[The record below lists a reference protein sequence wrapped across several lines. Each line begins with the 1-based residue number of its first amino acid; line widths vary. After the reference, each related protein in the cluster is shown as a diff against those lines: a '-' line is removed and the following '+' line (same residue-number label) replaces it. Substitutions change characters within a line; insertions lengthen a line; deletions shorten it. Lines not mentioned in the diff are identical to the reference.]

1 MALFSFN
8 GYDNQIIANKIESI
22 LSTKLDMNRFMTPDY
37 SLEGEPGM
45 VKIIHRYVGSG
56 VAQDLERG
64 DGNTSFITADY
75 TPEEYRV
82 KRTQSQTRYYDDDL
96 MTDPVLIDTQVKTM
110 AESMINDWTAKAI
123 AEFGKSSNTFTI
135 TDWSF
140 DDFAD
145 AIAIYA
151 NETEDESGLFFVV
164 GQQYVPEIRKQLKDT
179 LQYVEGYA
187 RTGYIGSICGVPI
200 YFTKHEMKDA
210 EDHYIKGFL
219 ATREAV
225 TAFIKKDVRVEQ
237 GRDIDTKLNNIV
249 ADRYAVIA
257 LTDESKCVVLN

>member
-1 MALFSFN
+1 MAALFDFK
-8 GYDNQIIANKIESI
+8 GYDNEVLENKIESI

-56 VAQDLERG
+56 EAEDLARG
-64 DGNTSFITADY
+64 DGNTQFIDAEF
-75 TPEEYRV
+75 TPKEYRV
-82 KRTQSQTRYYDDDL
+82 SRTQAQTRYYDDDL
-96 MTDPVLIDTQVKTM
+96 MTDPVLIDTKVKTM
-110 AESMINDWTAKAI
+110 AEAMVNDWTKKAL
-123 AEFGKSSNTFTI
+123 AEFHKSTNSFTI

-140 DDFAD
+140 GNFAD
-145 AIAIYA
+145 AIAEYA
-151 NETEDESGLFFVV
+151 NETESEDGLFFVV
-164 GQQYVPEIRKQLKDT
+164 GQEYVPAIRKELKDT
-179 LQYVEGYA
+179 LQYVEAYA
-187 RTGYIGSICGVPI
+187 RTGYIGSICGVPL
-200 YFTKHEMKDA
+200 YFTKADLNG
-210 EDHYIKGFL
+210 DKGYL

-257 LTDESKCVVLN
+257 LTDESKCVVLK